1 MTKEEVIETLR
12 NYKRVIAIR
21 NSLLN
26 NYEGVLQAQ
35 QITDMPRT
43 NGVHSQ
49 VESAGN
55 KLQHEIRELE
65 REITKVSIWLD
76 YLTEEERFIIEQT
89 YIEERYINM
98 ASNKWC
104 SMGKEYHSQTY
115 WKDKKRQAINKIV
128 DICTKSVLNPS
139 FFPNLNVR

>member
-35 QITDMPRT
+35 QITDMPRQS
-43 NGVHSQ
+43 GVHSQ

-76 YLTEEERFIIEQT
+76 YLNEEERFIVEQI
-89 YIEERYINM
+89 YIEERFINL

-104 SMGKEYHSQTY
+104 SMGREYHSNWY
-115 WKDKKRQAINKIV
+115 WKKKKKEAINKI
-128 DICTKSVLNPS
+128 IEILPKCY
-139 FFPNLNVR
+139 PN